1 MFQTRLYIRKNKE
14 IRSRI
19 PLASSTGICYNA
31 TMRTNTLNRQAKDSI
46 FRDLFSRKEY
56 LIRLYR
62 ELHPEDTT
70 ITEDDLNN
78 ITINTVLTNGPHN
91 DLGFTARDKLMILG
105 ESQATW
111 SPNVIFR
118 LWEYGGE
125 SMMNFTSATGLD
137 IYGAAAI
144 DIPDFE
150 AFVIYIGDRKDL
162 THVSTDKDGN
172 TYISLNEI
180 FFGGREGRPELRAR
194 VIYYENV
201 SGILKEYYDFCKIFD
216 KHQKALRD
224 EVEDLETAIKA
235 IFTECEDAGALV
247 DYLKCQRMEV
257 ERIMSGLL
265 TQEMVTEMAQRSAS
279 IEASIRMAR
288 ELGTPEDQIRD
299 LLVRIFGIS
308 PKYAQNFLDLDP
320 DRNRSFVPLV

>member
-1 MFQTRLYIRKNKE
+1 
-14 IRSRI
+14 
-19 PLASSTGICYNA
+19 
-31 TMRTNTLNRQAKDSI
+31 MRTNTLNRQAKDSI

-62 ELHPEDTT
+62 LLHPEDTT
-70 ITEDDLNN
+70 ITEDDLDH

-91 DLGFTARDKLMILG
+91 DPGFTARDKLMILG

-125 SMMNFTSATGLD
+125 SMMNFVSATGLD
-137 IYGAAAI
+137 IYGEAAI
-144 DIPDFE
+144 DAPDFE

-172 TYISLNEI
+172 TYISLNET

-194 VIYYENV
+194 VIYFENV

-216 KHQKALRD
+216 EHQKALRD
-224 EVEDLETAIKA
+224 EAEDLETAVKA
-235 IFTECEDAGALV
+235 IFAECADAGALV
-247 DYLKCQRMEV
+247 DYLKSRRMEV

-265 TQEMVTEMAQRSAS
+265 TQEMVTEMAQRSHD
-279 IEASIRMAR
+279 IETSIRMAR
-288 ELGTPEDQIRD
+288 ELGTSEDKIRD
-299 LLVRIFGIS
+299 HLVRLFGIS

-320 DRNRSFVPLV
+320 DRDRSFVPLV